1 MKSDVP
7 LLVHLGL
14 LELDVGAVEPVP
26 EAEPPVAGVKP
37 VEDQTV
43 VTLTSY
49 SCTIHRY
56 YVKAGGDDLSK
67 KMPLL
72 DNFTLVSGQSNV
84 SQFPNF
90 YLSNNLPTLLLPTS
104 YLKIPRPTNLK
115 HKFRHEFVVEK
126 F

>member
-1 MKSDVP
+1 MIKVGGFNLFVVFVWKQFSGRLGRVESDVP

-49 SCTIHRY
+49 SCTIHR
-56 YVKAGGDDLSK
+56 
-67 KMPLL
+67 
-72 DNFTLVSGQSNV
+72 
-84 SQFPNF
+84 
-90 YLSNNLPTLLLPTS
+90 
-104 YLKIPRPTNLK
+104 
-115 HKFRHEFVVEK
+115 
-126 F
+126 

>member
-1 MKSDVP
+1 MSK
-7 LLVHLGL
+7 LEELILV
-14 LELDVGAVEPVP
+14 
-26 EAEPPVAGVKP
+26 
-37 VEDQTV
+37 
-43 VTLTSY
+43 
-49 SCTIHRY
+49 
-56 YVKAGGDDLSK
+56 K

-84 SQFPNF
+84 SQLLDF
-90 YLSNNLPTLLLPTS
+90 YFSSNLPTFLVPTS

>member
-49 SCTIHRY
+49 SCTIHRC
-56 YVKAGGDDLSK
+56 YVKAGGADLTK
-67 KMPLL
+67 KRCHYWIILRLL
-72 DNFTLVSGQSNV
+72 RGSRM
-84 SQFPNF
+84 FPN
-90 YLSNNLPTLLLPTS
+90 YLTFT
-104 YLKIPRPTNLK
+104 
-115 HKFRHEFVVEK
+115 FRITCQHFLCQLVI
-126 F
+126 

>member
-37 VEDQTV
+37 VEDQTI
-43 VTLTSY
+43 VTL
-49 SCTIHRY
+49 
-56 YVKAGGDDLSK
+56 A
-67 KMPLL
+67 
-72 DNFTLVSGQSNV
+72 QSNV
-84 SQFPNF
+84 SQLLDF
-90 YLSNNLPTLLLPTS
+90 YFSNNLSTFLVPTS
-104 YLKIPRPTNLK
+104 YVKTPRPTNLK

-126 F
+126 L